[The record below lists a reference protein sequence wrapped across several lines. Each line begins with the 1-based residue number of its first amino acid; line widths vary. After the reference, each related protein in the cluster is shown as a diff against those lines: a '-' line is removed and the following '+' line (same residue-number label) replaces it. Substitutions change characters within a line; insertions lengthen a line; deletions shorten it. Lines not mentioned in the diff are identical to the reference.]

1 MGVGGGWWG
10 VESAVGEMCGV
21 VCEGVRVWRGCSNTA
36 RNEWREERGKKGK
49 EEKKGRG
56 EQLGKKEVKKVDS

>member
-1 MGVGGGWWG
+1 M
-10 VESAVGEMCGV
+10 
-21 VCEGVRVWRGCSNTA
+21 RVWRGCSNTA